1 MKFGKKKKEVK
12 TFAEMTPEEKQTQ
25 LEKLAYLFERMR
37 LGDYVNNFN
46 RPWRVLYM
54 NMLSGIGKGVGLT
67 IGATLVI
74 AIIFKVI
81 SVLVSLNVPY
91 LSDMMKEVKQ
101 TLEARYAGPRHKSTS
116 PAAEPTHEMMKKRSE
131 SEIQIH

>member
-1 MKFGKKKKEVK
+1 MRFKRKKKTVK
-12 TFAEMTPEEKQTQ
+12 NFSEMTPEEKQTQ
-25 LEKLAYLFERMR
+25 MEKLAYLFERMR

-54 NMLSGIGKGVGLT
+54 NILSGIGRGVGLT

-74 AIIFKVI
+74 AVIFKII

-91 LSDMMKEVKQ
+91 LSDVMSEVKQ
-101 TLEARYAGPRHKSTS
+101 TLEARYAGPRRKTPSVHI
-116 PAAEPTHEMMKKRSE
+116 EPSKEMMKERAEEVKSE
-131 SEIQIH
+131 